1 MDDQRMELEQQIEWL
16 IGQSQDAYFTEYLQN
31 LLTKLRQNMVTPEYV
46 SAEITRTSRLYN
58 KRLQENNPSQTAQTA
73 QAAQSTQGAY
83 GNTQP
88 AFMQQTSQ
96 PMQFVQPAQYI
107 PPTQYIQQTAP
118 KKEGSVE
125 FAIGAGVLG
134 IIGILFVLIAF
145 VLLGITY
152 MNGLAKGI
160 SLYGICIIVLLVS
173 ELIINRK
180 MPKFAVA
187 ITSLGISGLYLS
199 TMLNYLYLQNFNN
212 YVAMGTAVLI
222 SVFAVLISRKKDSG
236 TIKIISF
243 VGCYISLFPTG
254 QSFLYYERL
263 AEPSVRTMHFLVAAG
278 IIFIVN
284 LMTVFLPVKKL
295 KNAINMTHLL
305 LNTFFTIVFSV
316 TALFRLDNKL
326 PVLLYILSSVLAQGL
341 IFFCMERKGEEKNQA
356 QTAGNIAA
364 YVSTDVILRLT
375 FCIACSFV
383 SETWNIHVVMGGF
396 LLSGLIL
403 FCLFAKSVL
412 KWLQYWLFCGQ
423 ILLLYGI
430 AVLNEEFYWWSFG
443 MVLGVFVL
451 SKLLS
456 RIKLLKVSEL
466 VITLWTACIALY
478 YFNEFKPAAAFSFL
492 GVFALS
498 LAVLREWRSLYEEVF
513 IFLLECFVLLQ
524 FRNDLTPA
532 IMICI
537 LFLGTVG
544 FNYISYFRDKSTRY
558 FNYIN
563 LGVMGCLYLAAAF
576 CKNHFSYGIILLLGI
591 TYILL
596 MFQDKFGMNFKIKN
610 IILILF
616 MCYMVLIWEL
626 PIPILKSIILMLIAI
641 GAVIAGFIIKEKKLR
656 IAGLVLTLTVC
667 GKMVLYDFAAAAT
680 LEKMLVF
687 LVVGLIALIISGI
700 YVALEKKI
708 V

>member
-1 MDDQRMELEQQIEWL
+1 MDEQRMELEQQIEWL

-31 LLTKLRQNMVTPEYV
+31 LRTKFRENAVTPEYV
-46 SAEITRTSRLYN
+46 SAEITRTSRMYRQRMQGN
-58 KRLQENNPSQTAQTA
+58 MQSQSIPTIQHV
-73 QAAQSTQGAY
+73 QNAY
-83 GNTQP
+83 TYVQP
-88 AFMQQTSQ
+88 A
-96 PMQFVQPAQYI
+96 PQFVQP
-107 PPTQYIQQTAP
+107 PVP

-134 IIGILFVLIAF
+134 IIGILFVLVAF

-160 SLYGICIIVLLVS
+160 SLYGICLIVLLAS
-173 ELIINRK
+173 EFVLNRK

-187 ITSLGISGLYLS
+187 ITALGISGLYLS
-199 TMLNYLYLQNFNN
+199 TMLNYLYLQNFNS
-212 YVAMGTAVLI
+212 YVAMGTAVAI
-222 SVFAVLISRKKDSG
+222 SVFAILLSRKKDSG
-236 TIKIISF
+236 TLKIISF
-243 VGCYISLFPTG
+243 AGCYISLFPTG

-284 LMTVFLPVKKL
+284 LMTVFLPVKKH
-295 KNAINMTHLL
+295 KNAIHMTHLV

-316 TALFRLDNKL
+316 TALFRLEHTL
-326 PVLLYILSSVLAQGL
+326 PAMLYILSSVLSQGL
-341 IFFCMERKGEEKNQA
+341 IFFCMERKEEEKDRA

-364 YVSTDVILRLT
+364 YVSMDVILRLT
-375 FCIACSFV
+375 FCIACSFA
-383 SETWNIHVVMGGF
+383 SQTWNVHAAMGGF

-403 FCLFAKSVL
+403 FFLFRKSKL
-412 KWLQYWLFCGQ
+412 KWLQYWLFCGHA
-423 ILLLYGI
+423 LLLYGAALI
-430 AVLNEEFYWWSFG
+430 NKEFYWWSFG
-443 MVLGVFVL
+443 TVLGVFVL
-451 SKLLS
+451 SKLLF
-456 RIKLLKVSEL
+456 RVKLLKISDL
-466 VITLWTACIALY
+466 VITLWTAFIALY
-478 YFNEFKPAAAFSFL
+478 YFWEFHFHPAAAFSFL

-498 LAVLREWRSLYEEVF
+498 LAVMREWRSLNEEIV

-524 FRNDLTPA
+524 FQNDLTPA

-544 FNYISYFRDKSTRY
+544 FNYISYFRDKYTRY

-576 CKNHFSYGIILLLGI
+576 YKNHYSYGIILLLGI

-596 MFQDKFGMNFKIKN
+596 MFQDRFDMNFKIKN
-610 IILILF
+610 ILLILF
-616 MCYMVLIWEL
+616 MCYMVLIWKL
-626 PIPILKSIILMLIAI
+626 PIPIVKSVVLMLIAI

-656 IAGLVLTLTVC
+656 ITGLVLTLTVC

-680 LEKMLVF
+680 LERMLVF
-687 LVVGLIALIISGI
+687 LIVGLIALVISGI